1 MPITASV
8 AISVRPTV
16 SHARGNM
23 GKHSRN
29 KPNVPS
35 FSSTPAKS
43 TLPAVGASTCASGN
57 HVCSGN
63 TGTFTMKPTLIAK
76 KSATCVPCS
85 SGCSVSQ
92 CASAGIDVGTPTP
105 CDEACSTS
113 ATSPRSVTTLP
124 QNVYKK
130 NFTAAYCR
138 CGPPQM
144 PIKKNNGTSVN

>member
-35 FSSTPAKS
+35 FSSTPAS
-43 TLPAVGASTCASGN
+43 ITLPAVGASVCASGN

-63 TGTFTMKPTLIAK
+63 TGTFTMKPTLIARN
-76 KSATCVPCS
+76 SATCS
-85 SGCSVSQ
+85 LLSRGCSVSQ
-92 CASAGIDVGTPTP
+92 FEIATNEVGDVTYGLT
-105 CDEACSTS
+105 CSTS
-113 ATSPRSVTTLP
+113 ATKPTSVTTLP
-124 QNVYKK
+124 ANV
-130 NFTAAYCR
+130 
-138 CGPPQM
+138 
-144 PIKKNNGTSVN
+144 